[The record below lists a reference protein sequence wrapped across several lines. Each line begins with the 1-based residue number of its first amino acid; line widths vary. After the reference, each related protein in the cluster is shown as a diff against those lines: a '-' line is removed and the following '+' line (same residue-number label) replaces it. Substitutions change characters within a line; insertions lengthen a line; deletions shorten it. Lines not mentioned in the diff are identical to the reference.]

1 MATKTAKPKAS
12 SPNGQPDQL
21 AEAIAYEQAIA
32 EEAAAV
38 REGEDK
44 LTSELFLRLWPLLR
58 RPIPAGFIVSTPKS
72 DGKPYDSTGVKSLQ
86 VLIDR
91 MDNVLTPLWWGYSV
105 DYVGGEGTDDRGR
118 PARGKLALVR
128 VYVGDKDTPLLARES
143 HGGVNQASTI
153 GNLFKGSETNAAKR
167 AFAQVGPAHEVYLGA
182 TDLDP
187 DVNPDAAK
195 AQEQKAGEESG
206 EEKLAPERAERLAAI
221 VAEAGLDAKHV
232 NAKLRGFGVKKI
244 ADLSSGQAV
253 QLWEWLQEQLPKAG
267 EG

>member
-167 AFAQVGPAHEVYLGA
+167 AFAQVGPGEVGAGARRAPGRDRRGGGPGCEAREREAPRVRREEDRRPELGA
-182 TDLDP
+182 GGP
-187 DVNPDAAK
+187 VVGVAAG
-195 AQEQKAGEESG
+195 A
-206 EEKLAPERAERLAAI
+206 
-221 VAEAGLDAKHV
+221 VAEG
-232 NAKLRGFGVKKI
+232 G
-244 ADLSSGQAV
+244 
-253 QLWEWLQEQLPKAG
+253 
-267 EG
+267 

>member
-1 MATKTAKPKAS
+1 
-12 SPNGQPDQL
+12 
-21 AEAIAYEQAIA
+21 
-32 EEAAAV
+32 
-38 REGEDK
+38 
-44 LTSELFLRLWPLLR
+44 
-58 RPIPAGFIVSTPKS
+58 
-72 DGKPYDSTGVKSLQ
+72 
-86 VLIDR
+86 
-91 MDNVLTPLWWGYSV
+91 
-105 DYVGGEGTDDRGR
+105 
-118 PARGKLALVR
+118 
-128 VYVGDKDTPLLARES
+128 
-143 HGGVNQASTI
+143 
-153 GNLFKGSETNAAKR
+153 
-167 AFAQVGPAHEVYLGA
+167 VYLGA

-253 QLWEWLQEQLPKAG
+253 QLWEWLREQLPKAG